1 MGELRICLVSPA
13 YVPSLGGLE
22 RLVFEHARAMR
33 AVGNDVTVLTQCRD
47 DDSRRAPSHE
57 VQSDGTSIRRFWVP
71 IGRKQYG
78 VSPALLKYLRKHQSD
93 FDLVHTW
100 NYHSPLPLAV
110 SYGVQLPIVITP
122 VLHGTGHSTLA
133 KIIHIGY
140 RRAAHRIFETAA
152 TIVCGSASEAKL
164 LSSMYPQAS
173 AKIEVLAPGLTRSSA
188 SDVEP
193 FAELAPVI
201 LSVSRLES
209 YKQVDNLLMAMEA
222 VDRDAILVIVG
233 DGPERANLEL
243 LQTMATRPNSIR
255 ILGRVDD
262 DELARWQRTAHVVVS
277 LSLHESFG
285 LSLAEGIAAGAS
297 IVASAIPAHLDLQAF
312 SPVPFFLVDAEA
324 GVREIGE
331 ALNAALAQPKSSD
344 TSSRLPTWE
353 EVAKRFEVLYT
364 NAIESFGN
372 N

>member
-1 MGELRICLVSPA
+1 
-13 YVPSLGGLE
+13 
-22 RLVFEHARAMR
+22 
-33 AVGNDVTVLTQCRD
+33 
-47 DDSRRAPSHE
+47 
-57 VQSDGTSIRRFWVP
+57 
-71 IGRKQYG
+71 
-78 VSPALLKYLRKHQSD
+78 
-93 FDLVHTW
+93 
-100 NYHSPLPLAV
+100 
-110 SYGVQLPIVITP
+110 
-122 VLHGTGHSTLA
+122 
-133 KIIHIGY
+133 
-140 RRAAHRIFETAA
+140 
-152 TIVCGSASEAKL
+152 
-164 LSSMYPQAS
+164 
-173 AKIEVLAPGLTRSSA
+173 
-188 SDVEP
+188 
-193 FAELAPVI
+193 
-201 LSVSRLES
+201 
-209 YKQVDNLLMAMEA
+209 MAMEA